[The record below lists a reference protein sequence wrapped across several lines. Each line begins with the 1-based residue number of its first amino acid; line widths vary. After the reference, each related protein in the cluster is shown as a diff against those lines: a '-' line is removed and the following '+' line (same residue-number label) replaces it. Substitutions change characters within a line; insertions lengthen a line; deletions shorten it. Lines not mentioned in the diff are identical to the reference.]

1 MRRPGTH
8 RYAGPGTVRAAT
20 DGKATVAQDERV
32 KQACAYLRL
41 LLLRPGDYRDQ
52 WAGENGHDPVE
63 IDHGAVAAVLSA
75 AGTPTDPETV
85 RRALTGVDLSPVVL
99 DSFIDAFGLSARHA
113 QRLRDVLR
121 GSEATRVITGD
132 ALGPAEL
139 YRHSGP
145 PGYETLALHEMHTLG
160 PDGRPAEHQTI
171 QVIRS
176 TVDRL
181 ESYPYRFDT
190 DELSV
195 EVTRGGKVGQRI
207 YRVSDTL
214 YAVDIVLDRPL
225 TRGQSS
231 LMQLHSTFF
240 YDSAPPTE
248 FRRGLARATRDVSIW
263 VTFHPHR
270 LPSRVWAASWDG
282 LDDSRIIS
290 REPAELDDQRS
301 VNRRF
306 DVVERAIV
314 GFSWEW

>member
-1 MRRPGTH
+1 M
-8 RYAGPGTVRAAT
+8 AI
-20 DGKATVAQDERV
+20 VAQDERV

-41 LLLRPGDYRDQ
+41 LLLRPGEYRDR
-52 WAGENGHDPVE
+52 WAGENRRDLVE
-63 IDHGAVAAVLSA
+63 IDSSAVASLLGA
-75 AGTPTDPETV
+75 AGSATDPDVV
-85 RRALTGVDLSPVVL
+85 RRVLAGVELSPEL
-99 DSFIDAFGLSARHA
+99 LEAFINAFGLSARHA
-113 QRLRDVLR
+113 ARLRDVLR

-139 YRHSGP
+139 YERTGP

-176 TVDRL
+176 TVDQL

-190 DELSV
+190 DKLSV

-207 YRVSDTL
+207 YRVNEL
-214 YAVDIVLDRPL
+214 LHAVDIILDRPL
-225 TRGQSS
+225 SRGESS
-231 LMQLHSTFF
+231 LIQMYSTFF
-240 YDSAPPTE
+240 YDSPPPNE
-248 FRRGLARATRDVSIW
+248 FRRGLARATKDVSIW

-270 LPSRVWAASWDG
+270 LPSQVWAANWDA
-282 LDDSRIIS
+282 LNDDARIIN
-290 REPAELDDQRS
+290 REPAELDDERS

-314 GFSWEW
+314 GFCWEW